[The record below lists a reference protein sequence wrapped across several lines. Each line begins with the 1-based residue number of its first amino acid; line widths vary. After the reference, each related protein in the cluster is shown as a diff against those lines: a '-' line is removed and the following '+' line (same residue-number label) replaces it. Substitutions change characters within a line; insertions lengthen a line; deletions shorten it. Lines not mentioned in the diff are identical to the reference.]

1 MILLVTYQPEGHV
14 EEQVAEMMP
23 SESYEEI
30 INTACE
36 MWRHHLPPEDRILS
50 RRLARQVQRAN
61 GSQQWIPMQPQRFAD
76 LVRNETGDVLEL
88 RLQIECTAFSSSP
101 VVERP
106 HGRRSPS
113 TLELP
118 SPESASIHGLNYGP
132 HIMTSEPIN
141 LATGASHT
149 VMPLTPESVFRG
161 MPPSERSAASP
172 VNPSA
177 PPLASPQPDTT
188 PPAFDH
194 GVATF
199 LAGKHTEARKH
210 FQQAAYEFHE
220 RGNVQ
225 GEADCLRHLGMSC
238 RHLKDYVAARS
249 HLLTARAMYESL
261 GPQCRQEQLRCTR
274 HLARVEEDS
283 GNDQLALLTYQE
295 LLRTTEREGL
305 VTQHTWCSYYLG
317 HLYNRMKLY
326 KEALNILKDVV
337 NTSREIRNGEIE
349 GFATEES
356 GYTAERQ
363 GHPQLAMSCYERA
376 LQLFK
381 THGEGK
387 WIENENR
394 VEKRMR
400 QLTQGFPMLFKKSAS
415 RKWSIGA
422 KMLNRD

>member
-1 MILLVTYQPEGHV
+1 MILLVTYQPEGNA
-14 EEQVAEMMP
+14 EEQVTEVMP
-23 SESYEEI
+23 SESYDEI
-30 INTACE
+30 INIVCE

-50 RRLARQVQRAN
+50 RRLARHVQRAN

-88 RLQIECTAFSSSP
+88 RLQIECTAPPSSP
-101 VVERP
+101 VDERP
-106 HGRRSPS
+106 RGTRSPS
-113 TLELP
+113 TLG
-118 SPESASIHGLNYGP
+118 SSSIHGLNYGP
-132 HIMTSEPIN
+132 HIMTGEATNLTAEP
-141 LATGASHT
+141 SHIIT
-149 VMPLTPESVFRG
+149 PLTPESVFRN
-161 MPPSERSAASP
+161 MPSSERGPVSP
-172 VNPSA
+172 TSPSA
-177 PPLASPQPDTT
+177 PPSASPRPNTT
-188 PPAFDH
+188 PLAFDN
-194 GVATF
+194 GVTAF
-199 LAGKHTEARKH
+199 LAGKHTESRKH

-220 RGNVQ
+220 RGDVHR
-225 GEADCLRHLGMSC
+225 EADCLRHLGMSC
-238 RHLKDYVAARS
+238 RHLKEYVAARS

-261 GPQCRQEQLRCTR
+261 GAECRQEQLRCTR

-295 LLRTTEREGL
+295 LLRTTEREKL
-305 VTQHTWCSYYLG
+305 VTQHAWCSYYLG

-363 GHPQLAMSCYERA
+363 GHPQLAMSCYEKA

-381 THGEGK
+381 THGEGR

-400 QLTQGFPMLFKKSAS
+400 QLSQGFPMLFKKSAS